1 METVQQQI
9 ESIIEQL
16 FDTKQEVV
24 LTRPDPAF
32 GDYATNIALQI
43 AQKVGRSPREVAETI
58 VHAIEEQGA
67 KAIASVS
74 IAGPGFIN
82 LRLADTL
89 LIEQLQSATEVRKHL
104 AGKIVLAEY
113 SDPNPFKVLHAGHLY
128 TTIVG
133 DVVSRLLEAAGAT
146 VHRLNFGGDLG
157 LHVGK
162 TMWAICQHIGGENPE
177 ALQSIPEEERLDWLS
192 ARYVE
197 GNDAYEDNET
207 AKAEII
213 AANARVYALHAED
226 DHDTPFAQIYWVCR
240 TWSYEGFDR
249 LYKQLAIKPF
259 EKYIPESTVVEEGTR
274 LVEEG
279 VSKGVFVSSEGAIV
293 FKGEEHGLHTRV
305 FINSQGIPTYET
317 KDLGLASQKWNE
329 YKFDE
334 SVIIT
339 ANEQSEYMKVVLKAV
354 ATFYP
359 QAAERTRH
367 LTHGI
372 IKLPGGLKM
381 SSRKGNILR
390 AEDIIDAAEQ
400 ASAQTEHAHTHDN
413 VLAAIKYGFLKFRI
427 GGDVIYDPAEAVAI
441 EGNSGPYLQYAHAR
455 ARSILTKTKP
465 NHDTV
470 SDVTDGERI
479 LTNKLLDYSDVIARA
494 TTELSPHIVANYLYE
509 LAQEFN
515 RFYEHER
522 VVGDPREGFRAH
534 LVSVYAKVLHDGL
547 ELLGIVAPEKM

>member
-1 METVQQQI
+1 MEKAQKQI
-9 ESIIEQL
+9 EAIIEQL
-16 FDTKQEVV
+16 FAVRKEVT
-24 LTRPDPAF
+24 LSRPDPKF
-32 GDYATNIALQI
+32 GDFATNIALQI
-43 AQKVGRSPREVAETI
+43 APQVHKNPREIAEAICDAVRESQLQTI
-58 VHAIEEQGA
+58 ANI
-67 KAIASVS
+67 SV
-74 IAGPGFIN
+74 AGPGFIN
-82 LRLADTL
+82 VTIDDSE
-89 LIEQLQSATEVRKHL
+89 LIAQLDSATKTSKHL
-104 AGKIVLAEY
+104 TGKKVLAEY

-133 DVVSRLLEAAGAT
+133 DVVSRLLEEAGAE

-162 TMWAICQHIGGENPE
+162 TMWAICQFIGGEKPE
-177 ALQSIPEEERLDWLS
+177 ALNAVPASERLDWLS

-197 GNDAYEDNET
+197 GNNAYEDNDV

-213 AANARVYALHAED
+213 AANARVYALHAEN
-226 DHDTPFAQIYWVCR
+226 DHDSAFSQIYWICR
-240 TWSYEGFDR
+240 TWSYEGFDLLYER
-249 LYKQLAIKPF
+249 LSIKPF
-259 EKYIPESTVVEEGTR
+259 EKYIPESSVIEEGTR

-279 VSKGVFVSSEGAIV
+279 ARKGIFVDSEGAVV

-329 YKFDE
+329 YNFDL

-339 ANEQSEYMKVVLKAV
+339 ANEQAEYMKVVLKAV
-354 ATFYP
+354 EHFYP
-359 QAAERTRH
+359 DAAERTRH

-390 AEDIIDAAEQ
+390 ASDIIEAAEQ
-400 ASAQTEHAHTHDN
+400 ASSQAEHTNTHDN
-413 VLAAIKYGFLKFRI
+413 ILAAIKYGFLKFRI
-427 GGDVIYDPAEAVAI
+427 GGDVIYDPAESVAI

-455 ARSILTKTKP
+455 ARSILTKTKASTT
-465 NHDTV
+465 NV
-470 SDVTDGERI
+470 SDITKGERP
-479 LTNKLLDYSDVIARA
+479 LVNKLLDYSSVIERA
-494 TTELSPHIVANYLYE
+494 TTELSPHIVATYLYE

-522 VVGDPREGFRAH
+522 VVGDTREGFRAH
-534 LVSVYAKVLHDGL
+534 LVGIYADVLDKGL
-547 ELLGIVAPEKM
+547 GLLGIEAPERM

>member
-1 METVQQQI
+1 MEDIQKQI
-9 ESIIEQL
+9 EAIVEQL
-16 FDTKQEVV
+16 FGTKQDVV
-24 LTRPDPAF
+24 LTRPDPKF

-43 AQKVGRSPREVAETI
+43 AQKEGLNPREVAEKI
-58 VHAIEEQGA
+58 KEAIQNEA
-67 KAIASVS
+67 NHNIAELT

-82 LRLADTL
+82 LKINDAT
-89 LIEQLQSATEVRKHL
+89 LIEQLKSATNVPKKL
-104 AGKIVLAEY
+104 QGKVVLAEY

-133 DVVSRLLEAAGAT
+133 DVVARLLEEAGAK

-157 LHVGK
+157 LHVGM
-162 TMWAICQHIGGENPE
+162 TMWAICQFIGGENPE
-177 ALQSIPEEERLDWLS
+177 ELSKVPEKDRLDWLS

-197 GNDAYEDNET
+197 GNDAYEDSEKS
-207 AKAEII
+207 KAEII
-213 AANARVYALHAED
+213 AANARVYALHAESD
-226 DHDTPFAQIYWVCR
+226 KESAFAQIYWTCR
-240 TWSYEGFDR
+240 TWSYAGFDN
-249 LYKQLAIKPF
+249 LYQQLAIKPF
-259 EKYIPESTVVEEGTR
+259 EKYIPESSVVEEGTR

-293 FKGEEHGLHTRV
+293 FKGEDHGLHTRV
-305 FINSQGIPTYET
+305 FINSQGIPLYET

-329 YKFDE
+329 YKFDI

-339 ANEQSEYMKVVLKAV
+339 ANEISEYMKVVLKV
-354 ATFYP
+354 VSNFYP
-359 QAAERTRH
+359 EAAERTRH

-390 AEDIIDAAEQ
+390 ASDIIDAAEQ
-400 ASAQTEHAHTHDN
+400 ASAQAEHGHTHDN

-427 GGDVIYDPAEAVAI
+427 GGDIVYDPAEAVAI

-455 ARSILTKTKP
+455 ARSILSKINPVDNKFI
-465 NHDTV
+465 DIEE
-470 SDVTDGERI
+470 GERN
-479 LTNKLLDYSDVIARA
+479 LVNKLLDYKDVITRA

-515 RFYEHER
+515 RFYENQR
-522 VVGDPREGFRAH
+522 VVGDPRESFRAQ
-534 LVSVYAKVLHDGL
+534 LVTTYADVLEKGL
-547 ELLGIVAPEKM
+547 DLLGIVAPNKM

>member
-1 METVQQQI
+1 MEAVQKQIETV
-9 ESIIEQL
+9 IEQL
-16 FDTKQEVV
+16 FGTKQEVV
-24 LTRPDPAF
+24 LTRPEPKF
-32 GDYATNIALQI
+32 GDYATNVALQL
-43 AQKVGRSPREVAETI
+43 ANHVGKNPREVAE
-58 VHAIEEQGA
+58 
-67 KAIASVS
+67 S
-74 IAGPGFIN
+74 IAGAVADSGSTLISDISVAGPGVIN
-82 LRLADTL
+82 LTIADKV
-89 LIEQLQSATEVRKHL
+89 LIDSLKNTTKTNKHL
-104 AGKIVLAEY
+104 KGKTVLAEY

-128 TTIVG
+128 TTVVG
-133 DVVSRLLEAAGAT
+133 DVVSRLLEEAGAT

-162 TMWAICQHIGGENPE
+162 TMWAICQFIGGEKPEKLEQVPE
-177 ALQSIPEEERLDWLS
+177 AERLDWLS

-197 GNDAYEDNET
+197 GNDAYEDNEA

-213 AANARVYALHAED
+213 AANARVYALHSED
-226 DHDTPFAQIYWVCR
+226 DHDTPFAQIYWTCR
-240 TWSYEGFDR
+240 TWSYAGFDA
-249 LYKQLAIKPF
+249 LYEQLAIKPF

-279 VSKGVFVSSEGAIV
+279 ARNGIFVNSDGAVV

-329 YKFDE
+329 YKFDL

-354 ATFYP
+354 SHFYP
-359 QAAERTRH
+359 EAADRTRH

-390 AEDIIDAAEQ
+390 ASDIIEAAKE

-455 ARSILTKTKP
+455 ARSILSKTSP
-465 NHDTV
+465 NSSNV
-470 SDVTDGERI
+470 SNITEGERN
-479 LTNKLLDYSDVIARA
+479 LVNKLLDYPEIISRA
-494 TTELSPHIVANYLYE
+494 TLELSPHSVAGYLYE

-515 RFYEHER
+515 RFYEHQR
-522 VVGDPREGFRAH
+522 VVGDPREAFRAY
-534 LVSVYAKVLHDGL
+534 LVSVYADVLKKGL
-547 ELLGIVAPEKM
+547 NLLGIEAPEKM